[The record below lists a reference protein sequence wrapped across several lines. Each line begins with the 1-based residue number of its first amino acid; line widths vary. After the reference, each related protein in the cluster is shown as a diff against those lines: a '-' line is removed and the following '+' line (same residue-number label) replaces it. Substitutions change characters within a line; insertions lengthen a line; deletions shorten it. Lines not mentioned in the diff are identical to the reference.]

1 MKTVK
6 KSINQKLYE
15 RKKYVGTVSFV
26 SWLATYYW
34 EKKYENYKSVG
45 AGAHKV
51 GKTVTF

>member
-6 KSINQKLYE
+6 KVLIKNYMKGRNTWALFRLSL
-15 RKKYVGTVSFV
+15 G
-26 SWLATYYW
+26 WLHII
-34 EKKYENYKSVG
+34 EKKNENYKSVG